1 MEIGNMPTYLPTYLP
16 TYIQTDIASFLN
28 FPNF

>member
-1 MEIGNMPTYLPTYLP
+1 MEIGNIPTYLPTYLP
-16 TYIQTDIASFLN
+16 TYIQTGIASFLD